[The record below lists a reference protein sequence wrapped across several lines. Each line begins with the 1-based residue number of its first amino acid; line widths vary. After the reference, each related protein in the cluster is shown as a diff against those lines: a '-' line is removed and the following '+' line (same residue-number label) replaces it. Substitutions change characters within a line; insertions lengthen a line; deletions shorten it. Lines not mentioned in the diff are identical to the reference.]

1 MRLLKL
7 SCKFQ
12 DASCKKKQ
20 KAGVGGSGFVVG
32 KSTLN
37 QKSFPAKQA
46 LLSLMLLSVDGSLL
60 LDGQRITALPSVQR
74 YLDARSRA
82 ETSRDDP

>member
-1 MRLLKL
+1 VRLLKL

-37 QKSFPAKQA
+37 QKKLPCEAGIAITDALIGGGPCSWTVNGLRLFPSF
-46 LLSLMLLSVDGSLL
+46 SG
-60 LDGQRITALPSVQR
+60 T
-74 YLDARSRA
+74 
-82 ETSRDDP
+82 